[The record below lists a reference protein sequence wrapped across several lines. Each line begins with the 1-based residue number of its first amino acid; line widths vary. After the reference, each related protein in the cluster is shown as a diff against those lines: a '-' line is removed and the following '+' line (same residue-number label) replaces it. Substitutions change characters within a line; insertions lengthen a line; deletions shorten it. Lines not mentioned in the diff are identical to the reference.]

1 MARLVVI
8 TKDVTPA
15 VHELGDGWITVG
27 RGDDNIFQ
35 IMEQSVSG
43 HHCEVRARGDELMV
57 RDLIST
63 NGTFINGRKISEGV
77 VRNGEVLRL
86 GDIELRYDS
95 ADLSAIAAMAA
106 TGFTSKMLVTRSTPG
121 PRPAAPMEKRP
132 PAAKLVDET
141 KKRFQVLF
149 VDDSMSFL
157 DSFGGLCAEFSGFS
171 WKIHKATSA
180 DTALSVLQNTP
191 IDLILLDIGMPMLDG
206 LQLLRI
212 INRRHP
218 GLKIAV
224 ITGNAT
230 ESRREDALANGAEM
244 FLEKPVTPEGM
255 QSTFNMLLD
264 LLLLKRE
271 GFTGALKHVNLQ
283 EVIQVECMSR
293 RSWIMEVR
301 NLDLHGQIY
310 LEDGAV
316 VHAVAGELSG
326 ESAFRRL
333 MALQAGEFQLK
344 PFQPPLQRTIGAPW
358 EFLLM
363 DSTQGAEED
372 TSVLKQAAP
381 KTPPP
386 AEDAA
391 KPVAA
396 EDNVVPLPV
405 LEPEKPPEV
414 SGH

>member
-1 MARLVVI
+1 
-8 TKDVTPA
+8 
-15 VHELGDGWITVG
+15 
-27 RGDDNIFQ
+27 
-35 IMEQSVSG
+35 
-43 HHCEVRARGDELMV
+43 
-57 RDLIST
+57 
-63 NGTFINGRKISEGV
+63 
-77 VRNGEVLRL
+77 
-86 GDIELRYDS
+86 
-95 ADLSAIAAMAA
+95 
-106 TGFTSKMLVTRSTPG
+106 MLVTRATPG
-121 PRPAAPMEKRP
+121 PRAAVPAEKKP
-132 PAAKLVDET
+132 PQAVPVDET
-141 KKRFQVLF
+141 KKRFEVLF

-157 DSFGGLCAEFSGFS
+157 DSFGGLCEEFSRFT

-180 DTALSVLQNTP
+180 DTALSVLQSTP

-230 ESRREDALANGAEM
+230 ESRRADALAHGAEM

-255 QSTFNMLLD
+255 QSTFNLLLD

-293 RSWIMEVR
+293 RSSIMEIR
-301 NLDLHGQIY
+301 NLEFHGRIY

-316 VHAVAGELSG
+316 VHALAGELSG
-326 ESAFRRL
+326 EPAFRRL
-333 MALQAGEFQLK
+333 MALRGGEFQLK
-344 PFQPPLQRTIGAPW
+344 QFQPPPQRTIGAPW

-363 DSTQGAEED
+363 NSTEGPKEAAAM
-372 TSVLKQAAP
+372 LKQTTP
-381 KTPPP
+381 ENPHPPP
-386 AEDAA
+386 AAEVV
-391 KPVAA
+391 KPVVARSDA
-396 EDNVVPLPV
+396 MPIPV

-414 SGH
+414 NEH